1 MSGYFIITAVKR
13 LKYSLFSDTQQIL
26 KCVASLLPKFIYCGR
41 KQALLT
47 TVSWSW
53 HRKEGRKELLRY
65 IGISRG
71 VTIFNLVCQQILI
84 AKKYRVDAVEAVM
97 WLGLR
102 ARRGETY
109 SQCILT
115 VVTYRGWL
123 AKSMRN
129 CHDCA
134 SRV

>member
-1 MSGYFIITAVKR
+1 MKG
-13 LKYSLFSDTQQIL
+13 LKYSLFSDTQQIH

-41 KQALLT
+41 KKALLT
-47 TVSWSW
+47 TVSWSR

-65 IGISRG
+65 IGRSRG

-84 AKKYRVDAVEAVM
+84 AKKDLIDAVEAVM
-97 WLGLR
+97 WLGLK
-102 ARRGETY
+102 ARGGETY

-115 VVTYRGWL
+115 VVMYRGWL

-129 CHDCA
+129 CHGCV